1 MESKRD
7 PKTLLALFLTTAKI
21 GGVTFGGGYAM
32 VPVMQDEFVRKK
44 KFFSDEEFSAI
55 ITLAQ
60 SLPGPIAVN
69 TSAMA
74 GYRLF
79 GLTGAVVS
87 VCGSIMF
94 PFAIILAIAMVLKA
108 HYQFLA
114 PFVRG
119 MKVPLFAILVL
130 TVLRMWRKNVR
141 NLEELLLFSGS
152 LVFVSVFK
160 VNPVIVISLAVLYS
174 GLSYSFRYKVR
185 RDRNGR
191 NTGVEKRRKA

>member
-1 MESKRD
+1 MRAKND
-7 PKTLLALFLTTAKI
+7 PRLLLSIFLTTAKI

-44 KFFSDEEFSAI
+44 RFFTEEEFSTI

-74 GYRLF
+74 GYRLQ
-79 GLTGAVVS
+79 GLLGAVVS
-87 VCGSIMF
+87 VVGATFF
-94 PFAIILAIAMVLKA
+94 PFITIVAVAAVLKA
-108 HYQFLA
+108 HYQLLA

-119 MKVPLFAILVL
+119 MKAPLFAILML

-141 NLEELLLFSGS
+141 NFEEFSLFLIAFS
-152 LVFVSVFK
+152 LVSFFK
-160 VNPVIVISLAVLYS
+160 VNPVIVIGLSVLYS
-174 GLSYSFRYKVR
+174 IVTYLFKSKNEGK
-185 RDRNGR
+185 
-191 NTGVEKRRKA
+191 